1 MAWRVSSIRDWR
13 KTRLIG
19 PIAALTIGTFVLL
32 TMVVLFLTERFD
44 TTAYAS
50 EHQMVERGFTRLI
63 SEHDSVV
70 ATQVQWDEAVRSLD
84 HKQALDWADFNI
96 GNYLFTFHG
105 FTRSFVVDGAGKA
118 FYASIDGERADPAT
132 FAPFASVSA
141 QLLPTIRQAERSR
154 PALKPRPGKNNI
166 AVKPIQRN
174 TFARVGDKVYIVTAT
189 LVQPDFGRVLP
200 LGDKAP
206 VTITALP
213 VDAALLR
220 SFSARYLLDGLVLA
234 RSDRLAADSG
244 QLALRGTDGA
254 TVATL
259 AWTPKR
265 PGTELYRSLWLPLL
279 CVLVM
284 LCLAGWKII
293 RRTDSIVTELVASE
307 SRAKH
312 LALHDPLTCL
322 PNRALLFE
330 RLEAMLTGAGDG
342 TLPVAVLCVDLD
354 RFKEINDTQGHQA
367 GDLVIE
373 TLAARL
379 RVVCGD
385 AALISRL
392 GGDEFVVLLAKADR
406 DQAQRLGQAIIAEAG
421 KPIQSEY
428 GRIETA
434 CSIGVAI
441 ITRGDVEPSE
451 ALRWADL
458 ALYRSKETGRG
469 RLTFFKPE
477 MDQALRN
484 RRALESDLRQAM
496 TDGSLRMEYQ
506 PQVDLTGQIIAAEAL
521 LRWQHPVRGD
531 IPPGVFVPLAEETG
545 LILSLGEFVL
555 RQVFADTGRWDGTR
569 VAINVSAEQMRAPG
583 FAAMVT
589 RIAAQ
594 AGIDPRRYEIELAET
609 ALLDN
614 QGMTETNINAL
625 KRLGFTI
632 ALDDFGTG
640 YSSLSVLQRFGVD
653 RIKID
658 RSFVKALGADGETE
672 ALIDAMVKLARALN
686 LKVTAEGVE
695 SVEQCDRLAACGCTE
710 FQGYLIGRPM
720 APTAIWGLLGGT
732 LAAPG
737 RVRRSA

>member
-1 MAWRVSSIRDWR
+1 MAWRASPIRDWR
-13 KTRLIG
+13 KARLIG
-19 PIAALTIGTFVLL
+19 PIAALTIGALVLL
-32 TMVVLFLTERFD
+32 VMIALFLTARFD
-44 TTAYAS
+44 ATASAR
-50 EHQMVERGFTRLI
+50 EHHMVEHGFARLI
-63 SEHDSVV
+63 AEHDAIV
-70 ATQVQWDEAVRSLD
+70 ATQVQWDDAVRSLD
-84 HKQALDWADFNI
+84 HARALDWADFNI

-105 FTRSFVVDGAGKA
+105 FSHSFVVDEAGKA
-118 FYASIDGERADPAT
+118 FYASVDGERADLAA
-132 FAPFASVSA
+132 FAPFAPVSA
-141 QLLPTIRQAERSR
+141 QLLPAIRADERAR
-154 PALKPRPGKNNI
+154 PALRLRPGKNNI
-166 AVKPIQRN
+166 TVKPVQRD
-174 TFARVGDKVYIVTAT
+174 TFARIGGTVFIISAT

-200 LGDKAP
+200 RGDRAP

-213 VDAALLR
+213 VNDAVLR
-220 SFSARYLLDGLVLA
+220 SFAGRYLLDGLTLVGPH
-234 RSDRLAADSG
+234 AADGQSG
-244 QLALRGTDGA
+244 ELALRGTDGHP
-254 TVATL
+254 VAML
-259 AWTPKR
+259 SWVPRR
-265 PGTELYRSLWLPLL
+265 PGTLLYRSLWLPLL
-279 CVLVM
+279 CVLAM
-284 LCLAGWKII
+284 LCLAGWTIM

-312 LALHDPLTCL
+312 LALHDPLTRL
-322 PNRALLFE
+322 PNRAMLFE
-330 RLEAMLTGAGDG
+330 RLRTILQDSAGGA
-342 TLPVAVLCVDLD
+342 LPVTVLCVDLD
-354 RFKEINDTQGHQA
+354 RFKEINDTLGHHV

-373 TLAARL
+373 TVAARL
-379 RVVCGD
+379 RTVCGD

-392 GGDEFVVLLAKADR
+392 GGDEFVVLLAEAGLDR
-406 DQAQRLGQAIIAEAG
+406 AGHVGQAIIAEAG

-428 GRIETA
+428 GRIETG
-434 CSIGVAI
+434 CSIGAAVIERAE
-441 ITRGDVEPSE
+441 VEPSE

-469 RLTFFKPE
+469 RLTFFAPE

-484 RRALESDLRQAM
+484 RRALEADLRHAL

-506 PQVDLTGQIIAAEAL
+506 PQVDLAGQIIAAEAL

-545 LILSLGEFVL
+545 LILSLGEYVL
-555 RQVFADTGRWDGTR
+555 RQVFADTGRWEGTR

-583 FAAMVT
+583 FAALVT

-614 QGMTETNINAL
+614 QGMTETNISAL

-640 YSSLSVLQRFGVD
+640 YSSLSVLQRFNVD

-658 RSFVKALGADGETE
+658 RSFVKTLGAGGETE
-672 ALIDAMVKLARALN
+672 ALVDAMVKLGRALD
-686 LKVTAEGVE
+686 LKVMAEGVE

-720 APTAIWGLLGGT
+720 APAAIWRLLGGT
-732 LAAPG
+732 LAAPT
-737 RVRRSA
+737 RVRRSG